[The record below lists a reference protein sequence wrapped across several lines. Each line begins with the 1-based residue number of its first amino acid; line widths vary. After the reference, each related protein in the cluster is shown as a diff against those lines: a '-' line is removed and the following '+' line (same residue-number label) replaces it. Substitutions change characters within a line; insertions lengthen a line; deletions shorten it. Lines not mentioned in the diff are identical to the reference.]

1 MPEVKRLR
9 DTNEQMK
16 RELGV
21 EREKVSTSANRW
33 VDWQLHESDNGYYQ
47 FTIICNNICSILY
60 YYITDYVH
68 VCIYMNSNM
77 FRYEYIHNEYTC
89 TYMYV
94 VWLYYVC
101 TCIYTMNKHVR
112 ICM

>member
-47 FTIICNNICSILY
+47 FTTYVTIYVAYCTIILLI
-60 YYITDYVH
+60 
-68 VCIYMNSNM
+68 M
-77 FRYEYIHNEYTC
+77 
-89 TYMYV
+89 YMYV
-94 VWLYYVC
+94 FIWIQIC
-101 TCIYTMNKHVR
+101 SGTSIYTMNIHVHT
-112 ICM
+112 CM